1 MAITHIVL
9 FQFKADVS
17 DEVVKDA
24 CSRMLSLRDNCL
36 HPLSQKPYIRSSAGG
51 VDNSIEGLQNGIT
64 HAFVVEFENVED
76 RDYYV
81 QHDPAHR
88 AFVQSLDGVMK
99 KVQVIDFS
107 NGVFK

>member
-1 MAITHIVL
+1 MACDYLT
-9 FQFKADVS
+9 
-17 DEVVKDA
+17 VKEPLLILPFF
-24 CSRMLSLRDNCL
+24 SRTG
-36 HPLSQKPYIRSSAGG
+36 KK
-51 VDNSIEGLQNGIT
+51 NGIT

-88 AFVQSLDGVMK
+88 AFVQSLDGVME